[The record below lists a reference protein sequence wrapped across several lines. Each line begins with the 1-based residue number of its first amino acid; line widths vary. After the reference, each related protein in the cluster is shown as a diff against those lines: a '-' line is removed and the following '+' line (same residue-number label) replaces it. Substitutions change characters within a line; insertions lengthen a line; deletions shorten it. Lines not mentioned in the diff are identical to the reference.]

1 MPQTLEGTLPGM
13 PVNYGCKVVLE
24 ARDPTDGTEV
34 SGVEVTDV
42 NIYGLDLNP
51 LAAQELVGPLL
62 YVPGP
67 TESVVAGG

>member
-34 SGVEVTDV
+34 SGVQVTDV
-42 NIYGLDLNP
+42 NIYGLDLV
-51 LAAQELVGPLL
+51 ADGQAGLVGPFMW
-62 YVPGP
+62 VPGP
-67 TESVVAGG
+67 GQG